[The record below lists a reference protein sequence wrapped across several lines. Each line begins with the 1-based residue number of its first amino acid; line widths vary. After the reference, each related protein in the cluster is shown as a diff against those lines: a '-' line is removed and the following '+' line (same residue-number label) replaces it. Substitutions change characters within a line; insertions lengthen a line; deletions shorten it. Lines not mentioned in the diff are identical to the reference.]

1 MKRILG
7 LILLVTLF
15 GFGAVQMN
23 STTEIRPLRIA
34 FNSPWISIS
43 PGLQHTL
50 IGDLTL
56 SNQFEALVSF
66 NENGVYA
73 PLASKEWS
81 ASPDFKKLTFKIDT
95 SRFFADG
102 VRLSAKH
109 FKSSWEN
116 ALKLDPKSSNNS
128 VLDVLYKIDGF
139 SEFEK
144 TGTISGIKVID
155 DETLELNFSSS
166 FRMALEHL
174 AGSRFSAYREVQ
186 GKFIGTGA
194 YEISEL
200 GQDHLRLVP
209 NMRFQTPPE
218 GEIDLRVINTAD
230 SYQALLRGELDV
242 MAYAL
247 GSSIPETVSS
257 NEKVSVLVGQDAAHK
272 AIYPNQQK
280 GRLFEKREY
289 RQALQYLAYE
299 FAKKDH
305 SLLGNPNFSN
315 QDPQVYLPYQ
325 AGRID
330 ESEVLS
336 RVEQGKKFVDE
347 LRDASKLNPIVLL
360 EVQEVSIR
368 HFLESVGLTISDKS
382 RIVSKS
388 DLIKAIYDGQEADII
403 PGAFGVA
410 SGDPDGIYHLLGP
423 QGAIAS
429 PMLKNKKVGDIL
441 EEGRKI
447 VKRDEIDP
455 FYKKVSKVILDEVPI
470 VHLGFVKSVAVYRND
485 KVSISEK
492 ILRRS
497 EGHLYIYKVK

>member
-1 MKRILG
+1 MKKLFG
-7 LILLVTLF
+7 LILLITIF
-15 GFGAVQMN
+15 GFGASQMN
-23 STTEIRPLRIA
+23 STTESRPLKIV
-34 FNSPWISIS
+34 FNSPWISIN

-73 PLASKEWS
+73 PLASKEWI

-95 SRFFADG
+95 TRMFSDG

-109 FKSSWEN
+109 FKDSWEN
-116 ALKLDPKSSNNS
+116 SLRLDPKSTNNS
-128 VLDVLYKIDGF
+128 VLDVLYKIEGF
-139 SEFEK
+139 SDFEK
-144 TGTISGIKVID
+144 TGTISGIRVID

-174 AGSRFSAYREVQ
+174 GGSRFAAYREIN

-194 YEISEL
+194 YEFVEV
-200 GQDHLRLVP
+200 GNDHLKLVP
-209 NMRFQTPPE
+209 NKKFHSPTDT
-218 GEIDLRVINTAD
+218 EIDLTVVNTLD
-230 SYQALLRGELDV
+230 SYQSLLNGDIDV

-247 GSSIPETVSS
+247 GSSIPENVSS

-289 RQALQYLAYE
+289 RQALQYLAHE
-299 FAKKDH
+299 FAKKDQ

-315 QDPQVYLPYQ
+315 QDAQVFLPYQ
-325 AGRID
+325 AGRIQD
-330 ESEVLS
+330 SEVLS
-336 RVEQGKKFVDE
+336 RIEEGKQFVEALKAAT
-347 LRDASKLNPIVLL
+347 RTNPLVLL
-360 EVQEVSIR
+360 EVKEVSIR
-368 HFLESVGLTISDKS
+368 HFLESVGLAISDKS
-382 RIVSKS
+382 RVVSKG

-429 PMLKNKKVGDIL
+429 PMLKNKKVGEIL
-441 EEGRKI
+441 EDGRKI
-447 VKRDEIDP
+447 VNRDEIDP
-455 FYKKVSKVILDEVPI
+455 FYKSVSRVILEEVPI
-470 VHLGFVKSVAVYRND
+470 VHLGFVKSVAIYRND
-485 KVSISEK
+485 KVSVGGK
-492 ILRRS
+492 LLRRS
-497 EGHLYIYKVK
+497 EGHLHIYKAK